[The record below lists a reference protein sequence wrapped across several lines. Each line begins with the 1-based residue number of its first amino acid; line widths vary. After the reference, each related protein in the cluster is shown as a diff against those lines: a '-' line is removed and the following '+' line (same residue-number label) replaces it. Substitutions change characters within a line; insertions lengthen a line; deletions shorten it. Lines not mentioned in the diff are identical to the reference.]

1 MSRNGKALGIVT
13 LTVLLQL
20 VAAAL
25 LKQAA
30 VESHLG
36 VLLPVLL
43 IGLALAVHAVRFV
56 LWGYAHRRWPLSMTY
71 PMTAVFFPMVIIM
84 ALAYGEPVHATQA
97 VGALLV
103 AAGVAWLTFKH
114 YD

>member
-1 MSRNGKALGIVT
+1 MNANGKALGIVT

-25 LKQAA
+25 LRQAA
-30 VESHLG
+30 VASHLG
-36 VLLPVLL
+36 LVLPAAL
-43 IGLALAVHAVRFV
+43 IGVALAVHGLRFL

-71 PMTAVFFPMVIIM
+71 PMTAVFFPMIIVM
-84 ALAYGEPVHATQA
+84 ALAYGEPIHATQA
-97 VGALLV
+97 SGAVLV
-103 AAGVAWLTFKH
+103 AAGVAWLTFKR

>member
-1 MSRNGKALGIVT
+1 MKANTRALGVVT

-30 VESHLG
+30 VDSRLG
-36 VLLPVLL
+36 YLLPAVL
-43 IGLALAVHAVRFV
+43 IGLALGVHAVRFV

-71 PMTAVFFPMVIIM
+71 PMTAVFFPMIIVM
-84 ALAYGEPVHATQA
+84 ALAYGEPIHATQA

-103 AAGVAWLTFKH
+103 AAGVAWLTFKR